1 MDRWIRRSLERAF
14 WDRIAVANAT
24 CPHAAAALIESIKPK
39 TAIPLKRFGPRGDG
53 GYLMPDDLEGIAACI
68 SPGVSCEC
76 GFDEEIADLG
86 IDVLMADASVTGPPK
101 QHPRFHFF
109 RKFVDITAT
118 PNAMTMADLA
128 AKTPAG
134 DLLLQ
139 MDIEGAEY
147 RVLAGMSDDLLQRF
161 RIMVIEFHDL
171 DQMFQR
177 FAFDIMKPVF
187 EKLTRHHHV
196 VHAHPNNCAAPVN
209 RSSLSVP
216 PVMEFTFYRKD
227 RVQGP
232 LEQPMSYPHALDA
245 SCVQDRPPVA
255 LPACWR

>member
-14 WDRIAVANAT
+14 WDRVFVGNAAR
-24 CPHAAAALIESIKPK
+24 PRDVAALIASIKPK
-39 TAIPLKRFGPRGDG
+39 TAIPLRRFGPRGDG
-53 GYLMPDDLEGIAACI
+53 GYLMPDDLEGITACI
-68 SPGVSCEC
+68 SPGVSSEC
-76 GFDEEIADLG
+76 GFDEEIANLG
-86 IDVLMADASVTGPPK
+86 IDVLMADASVAGPPK

-109 RKFVDITAT
+109 RKFVDIAAT
-118 PNAMTMADLA
+118 PTAMTMDDLA
-128 AKTPAG
+128 AETPAG

-147 RVLAGMSDDLLQRF
+147 RVLAGMSDSLLQRF

-196 VHAHPNNCAAPVN
+196 VHAHPNNCAAPVH
-209 RSSLSVP
+209 RASLSEP

-227 RVQGP
+227 RVAGSPQQA
-232 LEQPMSYPHALDA
+232 LSYPHALDA
-245 SCVQDRPPVA
+245 CCVHDRPPVD